1 MEHYNYHIITTLVL
15 SLVSWET
22 LFRFTTRFLSNR
34 SFVFCNRIISIIHA
48 SLAVTLASLSVQ
60 DWTCPFCPLASKASP
75 LQTMVISLGYMVHDL
90 VCCLYYEEIKGSDV
104 LHHLVTCIG
113 LGTGLLY
120 QMCGSELVGALWV
133 SEISG
138 PFDDLRVI
146 LKELGYRDTNLNL
159 AVDIC
164 FAVIFSIARM
174 IGSTYLM
181 YLTVSAHNNP
191 ILIKAMSVGLQTVS
205 TFWFYRL
212 VRFWT
217 FKFSNITK
225 SKT

>member
-1 MEHYNYHIITTLVL
+1 MEHYYYIITTLVL
-15 SLVSWET
+15 SLVTWET
-22 LFRFTTRFLSNR
+22 LFRITTRFLSNR

-75 LQTMVISLGYMVHDL
+75 LQTLLITLGYMVHDL
-90 VCCLYYEEIKGSDV
+90 VCCLYYKKIKASDA

-113 LGTGLLY
+113 IGTGLVY
-120 QMCGSELVGALWV
+120 QMSGSELVGALWI

-138 PFDDLRVI
+138 PFEDLRVI

-164 FAVIFSIARM
+164 FAIIFSFARM
-174 IGSTYLM
+174 IGGTYLT
-181 YLTVSAHNNP
+181 YLTVSADNP
-191 ILIKAMSVGLQTVS
+191 ILIKAMSVGLQSVS
-205 TFWFYRL
+205 TFWFYRI
-212 VRFWT
+212 VRIWR
-217 FKFSNITK
+217 FKLSKITK
-225 SKT
+225 SKS